1 VGQLRQGVAVERR
14 ALGAARRGYPE
25 AQRRAREAT
34 LALRRLPSTQLLER
48 NLARMVMRVGIETA
62 RLVLNPTPLRIAL
75 AAVRAFQLAQE
86 MTRDEGRGR

>member
-1 VGQLRQGVAVERR
+1 
-14 ALGAARRGYPE
+14 
-25 AQRRAREAT
+25 
-34 LALRRLPSTQLLER
+34 
-48 NLARMVMRVGIETA
+48 MRVGIETA